1 MADKT
6 IDSNLEEFKKLVRKA
21 IFLNHDEE
29 KYFKAIPNDRWAA
42 IFAKNF
48 NSNFNYAQR
57 VILNQ
62 FKKIEEIDG
71 ARVEAQQKKIHN
83 LENATNLVMEAIS
96 DKQPI
101 LFITDFDNDGSLA
114 QAIINEYLKV
124 DIEASETMHV
134 EYAQTVNGNS
144 NRGFTVDLVDKIVQH
159 KKLNPNG
166 NFLIITADN
175 GINSRE
181 EQMKIHAKFP
191 HATILVTDHH
201 NPDPEMVIEE
211 NGHAIIFNPHYK
223 PTEFFQK
230 VNISGA
236 TTIGV
241 LLKNVLNE
249 RLTPLELS
257 TYKKNIDNINK
268 LSKISNLLDYVE
280 TDPADKP
287 EKDYIITKFLQL
299 QPLLNIN
306 NSISKIITGE
316 ISTQAVQAIQQKI
329 PQLDANL
336 LYDEARNIHIQN
348 QVAKILLHIYA
359 QHKNNDKLTA
369 ENFQEYFIN
378 ELNNVYHYENFDNI
392 NPNYIEQ
399 LRPLIFGLSADDEK
413 TEFLDALNEK
423 MIDVFENIKVS
434 ERNMAVALREG
445 EVITKSKL
453 EHSVIAYTDP
463 HILSIFNRKFLNK
476 VYNDENP
483 GFSLTLDNIGKGKV
497 SGSFRSLYN
506 ISEIL
511 KDKATLEQ
519 QLQVK
524 IETPGHEKAAGFI
537 LKSLDPENKP
547 INEATIEAVNKHIN
561 NSIAQLKA
569 NEVSSN
575 STHLL
580 TDLSAIHLIDRIN
593 IAVRGNISNFE
604 RINPIIKLTPDTIWT
619 DSYTTQQYSMEDIIN
634 DRKYGY
640 ITINTN
646 FHGDTVI
653 VPVELIRRIVKNN
666 YEDYL
671 SLGYMDG
678 GVFMAEKVI
687 NKKHVNIDKL
697 VDLTDQNAKIAEI
710 ERVFSTDF
718 KDKNYVNLTRE
729 QIKDN
734 PFFKYHDYGNLNFD
748 LFERMVIGIID
759 TNQVDLLSVFDV
771 EANGFGNSKLMNF
784 GSMNYSINPDSG
796 KKLTTSEFD
805 EQFYQTQ
812 RGEEYLLTK
821 EQINQL
827 SEISSEQKEQL
838 TLEQRKDLLIK
849 PSDNVNEDGSLTY
862 YLFENKDSKS
872 KKKKGLPFEQVSN
885 YIRNDDGTVT
895 YNREIQATMLA
906 YLVNDRDFKVPQEM
920 TNLTGI
926 TQELLNK
933 YGKATSEVDN
943 ELIEFYRGKEVLFGA
958 HNTPYDARVLRA
970 NTPNFYEKLKSSGIY
985 DSALFS
991 RELKLAYD
999 DISVSSFEGITG
1011 LPKNIYFYNNPN
1023 SEFNLNIFLD
1033 KNKTGYFADRTGQ
1046 FLLEIENSPEGDNYY
1061 LVDKERHEKVKL
1073 QTNQEELIEKMISG
1087 PIPNTSVK
1095 YSVEKLSEQWM
1106 IHALLLSDEKFD
1118 IKHVDLNAKPEYA
1131 SLKKHAEALKFFQ
1144 DNYHFDTAK
1153 NNNILKF
1160 IRYNEISLVSTDEE
1174 RRVFDKFVDEFLEN
1188 NKSIQQ
1194 KFSDAWMY
1202 KKVLSI
1208 KEPTSVVE
1216 VTNDLVDL
1224 VNYQT
1229 NIPKS
1234 KIRIIYDSA
1243 LKFKQ
1248 KYGIEHIIHHE
1259 GHINGPWETDAKG
1272 DVAFEDKLTLSLL
1285 AQRMYNS
1292 YEHSVADAVKTFNE
1306 YSLRARLA
1314 FDLADQLSDELAN
1327 DSYSFRQ
1334 GLLYNR
1340 DNTTEL
1346 VSNIQQKEDS
1356 LANNQNVEVIKF
1368 KLANDVLPQDSA
1380 VYAVTHKNIQINR
1393 EQIEKDNDM
1402 LSFILVNEQLKG
1414 SIDNVK
1420 NGIVRSNLKTI
1431 LEDNN
1436 VISLEYKEELAKRY
1450 AYIEFNK
1457 KDYQLKEVIDLSIE
1471 ALRGKEL
1478 KRSRGSKI
1486 VNSIDSD
1493 GFAKISAI
1501 MNNYLNGLTKLNPQF
1516 EDEYEQRVNEI
1527 DSHLDGLKASNN
1539 FGMTRLEEA
1548 FINAQKPD
1556 AEGFATFTEIK
1567 DKHFIHT
1574 VNIARRDPLK
1584 IFMNKHRQLRLINKF
1599 VENAQNNAIEN
1610 KMVDVQFELDTTE
1623 TTTRPRMK
1631 M

>member
-1 MADKT
+1 MAEKT

-21 IFLNHDEE
+21 IFLTHDEE
-29 KYFKAIPNDRWAA
+29 KYFKAIPNERWNA

-57 VILNQ
+57 VMLNQ

-71 ARVEAQQKKIHN
+71 LRVEAQQKKIHN

-96 DKQPI
+96 EKHPV

-124 DIEASETMHV
+124 DLEASETMHV

-144 NRGFTVDLVDKIVQH
+144 NRGFTVDLVEKIIQH
-159 KKLNPNG
+159 KKIDPQSD
-166 NFLIITADN
+166 FLIITADN

-211 NGHAIIFNPHYK
+211 NGHAMIFNPHYK
-223 PTEFFQK
+223 PTEFYQK

-236 TTIGV
+236 TTVGV
-241 LLKNVLNE
+241 LLKNVLQE
-249 RLTPLELS
+249 RFTPIELS

-268 LSKISNLLDYVE
+268 LSKVSNLLDYVE

-287 EKDYIITKFLQL
+287 EKDYVITKFLQL

-329 PQLDANL
+329 PQLDASL
-336 LYDEARNIHIQN
+336 LYDEAKNIHIQN
-348 QVAKILLHIYA
+348 QVAKILLYIYA

-369 ENFQEYFIN
+369 ENFNDFFIN
-378 ELNNVYHYENFDNI
+378 ELNNAYHYENFDNI

-413 TEFLDALNEK
+413 NEFLDALNEK
-423 MIDVFENIKVS
+423 MIDVFEHIKVS
-434 ERNMAVALREG
+434 EKNMAVALRDG

-453 EHSVIAYTDP
+453 ENSVIAYTDP

-483 GFSLTLDNIGKGKV
+483 GFTLTLDSIGKGKV

-506 ISEIL
+506 ISDIL
-511 KDKATLEQ
+511 KDKASLEAK
-519 QLQVK
+519 LNVK

-537 LKSLDPENKP
+537 LKSLDPNNQP
-547 INEATIEAVNKHIN
+547 ITEQTIEAVNQHIN
-561 NSIAQLKA
+561 ASIAQIKA

-575 STHLL
+575 ATHLL
-580 TDLSAIHLIDRIN
+580 TDLGAIHLIDRIN

-604 RINPIIKLTPDTIWT
+604 RVNPIIKLTPDTIWT
-619 DSYTTQQYSMEDIIN
+619 DSYTTKQYSMQDIVN

-653 VPVELIRRIVKNN
+653 IPVELIRRIVQNN

-687 NKKHVNIDKL
+687 NKKHVNADKL
-697 VDLTDQNAKIAEI
+697 IDLTDKNEKIAEI

-784 GSMNYSINPDSG
+784 GSMNYSINPKSG
-796 KKLTTSEFD
+796 QSLTAEEFD
-805 EQFYQTQ
+805 KRFYQTQ
-812 RGEEYLLTK
+812 RGEEYLLTA
-821 EQINQL
+821 EQVNQL
-827 SEISSEQKEQL
+827 LEITSEQKEEL
-838 TLEQRKDLLIK
+838 SLEERKNLLIK
-849 PSDNVNEDGSLTY
+849 PTDEVNEDGSLTY
-862 YLFENKDSKS
+862 YLFDAKEKATS
-872 KKKKGLPFEQVSN
+872 KKKKGLPFVHVTN
-885 YIRNDDGTVT
+885 FIRNSDDTVT
-895 YNREIQATMLA
+895 YNREIEATMLA
-906 YLVNDRDFKVPQEM
+906 YLVKDKDFKVPQEM

-926 TQELLNK
+926 TQSLLNK
-933 YGKATSEVDN
+933 YGKDTHEVDN
-943 ELIEFYRGKEVLFGA
+943 DLIEFYRGKEVLFGA

-999 DISVSSFEGITG
+999 DISVSSFEDVKG
-1011 LPKNIYFYNNPN
+1011 LPKNIYFYNNTN
-1023 SEFNLNIFLD
+1023 SEFNLNTFLD
-1033 KNKTGYFADRTGQ
+1033 KNKTGYYADRTGQ
-1046 FLLEIENSPEGDNYY
+1046 YLLEIENTQDGDSYY
-1061 LVDKERHEKVKL
+1061 LVDKEKHEKIKI

-1131 SLKKHAEALKFFQ
+1131 FLKNHAEALKFFQ
-1144 DNYHFDTAK
+1144 DNYHFDAAK
-1153 NNNILKF
+1153 SSNIMKF
-1160 IRYNEISLVSTDEE
+1160 MRYYETNIVGGEEE
-1174 RRVFDKFVDEFLEN
+1174 RAIFNKFVDEFLEN
-1188 NKSIQQ
+1188 NKTIQQ

-1208 KEPTSVVE
+1208 KEPTSME
-1216 VTNDLVDL
+1216 ITNDLVDL

-1234 KIRIIYDSA
+1234 KIRTIYETA
-1243 LKFKQ
+1243 IKFKQ
-1248 KYGIEHIIHHE
+1248 KYGIDHIIHHE

-1334 GLLYNR
+1334 ALLYNR
-1340 DNTTEL
+1340 DTTTEL
-1346 VSNIQQKEDS
+1346 VNNVQQKETN
-1356 LANNQNVEVIKF
+1356 LANNQGVEIIKF

-1393 EQIEKDNDM
+1393 DQIEKDNDM

-1420 NGIVRSNLKTI
+1420 SGIVKNNLLTI
-1431 LEDNN
+1431 LNDNN
-1436 VISLEYKEELAKRY
+1436 KIALEYKEELAKRY
-1450 AYIEFNK
+1450 AYVEFNK
-1457 KDYQLKEVIDLSIE
+1457 KDYQLKEVIELSIE

-1486 VNSIDSD
+1486 LNSIDSE

-1501 MNNYLNGLTKLNPQF
+1501 MNNYLNGLTKLNPHL
-1516 EDEYEQRVNEI
+1516 EDEYEERVQEI
-1527 DSHLDGLKASNN
+1527 DNHLNTLKESNN

-1548 FINAQKPD
+1548 FVNSQKPEV
-1556 AEGFATFTEIK
+1556 EGFATFTEIK
-1567 DKHFIHT
+1567 DKHFIQN

-1584 IFMNKHRQLRLINKF
+1584 IFMNKHRGLRLINQF
-1599 VENAQNNAIEN
+1599 VENAQNNALDAKFEDVPDEVLTSKP
-1610 KMVDVQFELDTTE
+1610 KM
-1623 TTTRPRMK
+1623 RM
-1631 M
+1631 